1 MSGKKFVFVE
11 EEQAVILPIWRE
23 LLTGIDW
30 ARLRAHP
37 VYYGLGIPK
46 GSRQPVVT
54 VPGFL
59 GSDLYLVEMNLWLY
73 RIGYTPFRSRIGRN
87 SDCPDILVDR
97 LLETIE
103 KANDATGEQVRL
115 IGHSLGGML
124 SRAAAIIA
132 PDRVNLVIT
141 LGSPFR
147 GVRSHPTVLRT
158 GQFVR
163 ERVRAR
169 GDESRPKHKPM
180 REACYSGAC
189 NCGFVESLRAG
200 LPASVHQTAI
210 YTKADGIVDWS
221 VCITGDPAIDIEVRG
236 THCGLAWN
244 PQVYKLIAQR
254 LDEASERVPI
264 SAGLPARVPNL
275 RGASSI

>member
-1 MSGKKFVFVE
+1 MSGKKFVFVDDE
-11 EEQAVILPIWRE
+11 VAVLLPIWRE
-23 LLTGIDW
+23 TLTGLEW
-30 ARLRAHP
+30 ALLRAHP
-37 VYYGLGIPK
+37 AYYGLRIPK
-46 GSRQPVVT
+46 GDGQPVVT

-59 GSDLYLVEMNLWLY
+59 GSDLYLLELNLWLY
-73 RIGYTPFRSRIGRN
+73 RIGYKPFRSHIGRN

-97 LLETIE
+97 LLETVE
-103 KANDATGEQVRL
+103 KAYVETGEQVRL

-124 SRAAAIIA
+124 ARAAAMIA
-132 PDRVNLVIT
+132 PDRVKSVIT

-169 GDESRPKHKPM
+169 GDGLRPKHKPM

-189 NCGFVESLRAG
+189 NCGFVQSLRAG

-210 YTKADGIVDWS
+210 YTKTDGIVDWS
-221 VCITGDPAIDIEVRG
+221 VCITGDEAIDVEVAG

-244 PQVYKLIAQR
+244 PQVYRVIARR
-254 LDEASERVPI
+254 LDEASDHV
-264 SAGLPARVPNL
+264 STPALAPGCEPEL
-275 RGASSI
+275 SGASSI